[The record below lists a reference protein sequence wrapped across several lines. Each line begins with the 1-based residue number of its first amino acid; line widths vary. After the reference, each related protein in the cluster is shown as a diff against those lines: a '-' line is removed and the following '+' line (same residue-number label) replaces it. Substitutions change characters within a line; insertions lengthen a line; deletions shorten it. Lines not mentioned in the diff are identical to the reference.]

1 MEERTVMAL
10 RKWVS
15 IRPLF
20 AAFVVLAICA
30 FTGACGS
37 TNNGSAGATA
47 SAGGSKGGPL
57 TTVRVGFVAGSA
69 TLPIEVAIDE
79 GIFKKN
85 GLHVDFTKTVGA
97 TNAAIGPQFDIGQST
112 ATDFLA
118 SAAGGLD
125 DVLISN
131 MIVEGADTT
140 LLLASKKSEITS
152 LKDMEGKT
160 LGVAS
165 SASGVAQAILYLLR
179 QAGVNTN
186 TVKVMEIPFPTMADQ
201 LKAGRVNTVGAIA
214 PFSGQVLATGDAISL
229 GDPLAQAY
237 QKACGCSDTGGVLF
251 ATSTR
256 AYAKQHP
263 EVITAWRKSI
273 SEAGQ
278 FIKANP
284 AKATKILAQ
293 FVGIPAAVA
302 AKTPLYATNASPVT
316 PTEIADW
323 IKVVSGGDLLK
334 NPAALKPENLVY
346 AGNG

>member
-1 MEERTVMAL
+1 MEERNVTAF
-10 RKWVS
+10 RKRVS
-15 IRPLF
+15 TDPLF
-20 AAFVVLAICA
+20 AALVVLAISA
-30 FTGACGS
+30 FTVACGS
-37 TNNGSAGATA
+37 TTNGSAGSTA
-47 SAGGSKGGPL
+47 SASGTKGGSL
-57 TTVRVGFVAGSA
+57 TNIRVGFLAGSA

-79 GIFKKN
+79 GIFKRN

-118 SAAGGLD
+118 SVTGGLD
-125 DVLISN
+125 DVLVSN

-140 LLLASKKSEITS
+140 LLLASKKSGITS
-152 LKDMEGKT
+152 LRDMQGKT
-160 LGVAS
+160 LGVSS

-179 QAGVNTN
+179 QAGVNAN
-186 TVKVMEIPFPTMADQ
+186 AVKVMEIPFPTMADQ
-201 LKAGRVNTVGAIA
+201 LKAGRVDAVGAIA

-256 AYAKQHP
+256 TYAKQHP
-263 EVITAWRKSI
+263 EVMRAWRRSI
-273 SEAGQ
+273 AEAGQ

-284 AKATKILAQ
+284 KQATDILAQ

-316 PTEIADW
+316 PAEIADW

-334 NPAALKPENLVY
+334 DPAALKPAKLVY